1 MIKQSVSKE
10 SDYRGLQIDSSSSLK
25 EFATD
30 RRKYKKKY
38 IDLER
43 VTDEEDSKASV
54 TGRIVE
60 TLLFEKDLF
69 DSRFYMSGSSRM
81 PSGNMLKFVNALYK
95 CTAENENNTSFE
107 DCLKEAYKASEY
119 KWTFD
124 KVLEKF
130 NGSDAEIYY
139 RELLEVKRKGLTI
152 VTLDD
157 VTNAERVVQ
166 ELKTNEF
173 TAPVIRLIEEDNS
186 RYEVLIQ
193 YQIDGYEVDGLKLKS
208 MMDLV
213 VIDHKAKTIQVY
225 DLKVSWS
232 VEGFYTEY
240 YLYRLAYIQ
249 AYLYKEACREIKVRK
264 NLEYYTV
271 LDPKFIVCDSINY
284 FAPLIYALDGDDMQ
298 DAYNGFEYK
307 GKHFKGVK
315 EIIKDLKWH
324 KETNIWRIS
333 RINYENGGITPLK
346 R

>member
-1 MIKQSVSKE
+1 MIQGSRTEKE
-10 SDYRGLQIDSSSSLK
+10 YRSLDIDSSSSLK

-30 RRKYKKKY
+30 RRKYYKKY
-38 IDLER
+38 YLNER
-43 VTDEEDSKASV
+43 VEEEDSKASV
-54 TGRIVE
+54 VGRLVE
-60 TLLFEKDLF
+60 TLLFEKDMF
-69 DSRFYMSGSSRM
+69 DNRFYMSGSAKA
-81 PSGNMLKFVNALYK
+81 PTGNMLKFVDALYK
-95 CTAENENNTSFE
+95 CTVDNENNTSFE

-119 KWTFD
+119 KWTFE

-157 VTNAERVVQ
+157 VNNAERVVE

-173 TAPVIRLIEEDNS
+173 TAPVISLIESEDD

-213 VIDHKAKTIQVY
+213 VIDHKEKTIQVY

-249 AYLYKEACREIKVRK
+249 AYLYKEACREIKVRRG
-264 NLEYYTV
+264 LEYYTV
-271 LDPKFIVCDSINY
+271 LDPRFIVCDSINY
-284 FAPLIYALDGDDMQ
+284 FAPLIYKLNGDDMQ
-298 DAYNGFEYK
+298 DAYLGFEYK

-315 EIIKDLKWH
+315 DIIKDLKFA
-324 KETNIWRIS
+324 KENNIWRIS
-333 RINYENGGITPLK
+333 RNNYENRGVVNLK
-346 R
+346 G